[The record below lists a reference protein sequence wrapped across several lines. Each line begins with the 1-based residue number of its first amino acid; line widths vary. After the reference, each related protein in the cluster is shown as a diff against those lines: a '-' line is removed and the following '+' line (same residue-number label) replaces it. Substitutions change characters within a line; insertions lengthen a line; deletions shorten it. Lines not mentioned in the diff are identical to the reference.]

1 MTFAA
6 ALRFDAIELRRPVL
20 ERDAAT
26 QALER
31 RGGGLLAHAH
41 EILSLHL

>member
-6 ALRFDAIELRRPVL
+6 ALRFDAVESRRPVL

-31 RGGGLLAHAH
+31 PGNGLVAHAH
-41 EILSLHL
+41 EILALHL